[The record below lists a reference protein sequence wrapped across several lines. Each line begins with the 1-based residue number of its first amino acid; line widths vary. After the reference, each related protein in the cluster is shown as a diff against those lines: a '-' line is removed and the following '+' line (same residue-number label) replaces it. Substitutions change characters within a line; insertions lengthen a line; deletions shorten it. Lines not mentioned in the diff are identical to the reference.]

1 MSISTGEP
9 LTAGTRTPLSR
20 RLVPRVTARSTVMV
34 TPRRPLRTPATIRP
48 VLGSAPRR
56 YQPPA
61 PAMTAPSS
69 AATATICTIRRAR
82 DFMDSQYQTV
92 PRNQDSRSGW
102 APRIAFMGPDR
113 DHIYGQ
119 PRQRPPLWATGTTPG
134 RTPNNSWAGRARAQR
149 EIGRAHV

>member
-1 MSISTGEP
+1 MTISTGEP

-20 RLVPRVTARSTVMV
+20 RLVPRVTARSTVMG

-48 VLGSAPRR
+48 VLRSSPRR

-61 PAMTAPSS
+61 PAMTTPSS

-102 APRIAFMGPDR
+102 APRIAIMGPDR
-113 DHIYGQ
+113 DHIYI
-119 PRQRPPLWATGTTPG
+119 WATETTTASLG
-134 RTPNNSWAGRARAQR
+134 DGNDAGANA
-149 EIGRAHV
+149 

>member
-20 RLVPRVTARSTVMV
+20 RLVPRVTARSTVMG

-48 VLGSAPRR
+48 VLRSSPRR
-56 YQPPA
+56 YQPPT
-61 PAMTAPSS
+61 PAMTTPSS

-82 DFMDSQYQTV
+82 GFMDSQYQTV
-92 PRNQDSRSGW
+92 PRNQDSRSGG
-102 APRIAFMGPDR
+102 APHIAIMGPDR

-119 PRQRPPLWATGTTPG
+119 PRYMGNRDNDRLSG
-134 RTPNNSWAGRARAQR
+134 RR
-149 EIGRAHV
+149 ERRRGERLITLGQAEHVLR